1 MTLERLN
8 WADLDGWLED
18 DHEAALQAFMTSAAA
33 PTSPEL
39 RRLLDAASAASGRA
53 RAFFERNFEPHRVE
67 ADATSPLLTGYFEP
81 EIEASRSSISGFHVP
96 LHSRP
101 ANLVTVVS
109 ESDRGS
115 VPAETRTHLLDTP
128 EGLRVA
134 PTRQEIDQGALDEHC
149 RDLFYVADEIDRF
162 IVQVQGSAALRLP
175 DGTLTRVTYDGKNGH
190 PYTSLGRLL
199 VDRGEIPAHE
209 MSLARLV
216 DWLKA
221 DPERARR
228 TIWANESYVF
238 FRELP
243 ADEAAAPIGVMG
255 TPLVPGRSLAV
266 DPAHNPLG
274 LPVYVEAPDLTSV
287 TGAPFRRLLVA
298 HDVGSAIKGRSRGDL
313 FVGTGTEAGLIAGTI
328 KHPVRFT
335 RLHPRSALR

>member
-1 MTLERLN
+1 MTVERLT
-8 WADLDGWLED
+8 WADLDGWSED
-18 DHEAALQAFMTSAAA
+18 DHEAALQAFLTSSATSASSDLRSLVEAA
-33 PTSPEL
+33 
-39 RRLLDAASAASGRA
+39 AGASGRA
-53 RAFFERNFEPHRVE
+53 RAFFETYFEPHRVA
-67 ADATSPLLTGYFEP
+67 ADPGSSLLTGYFEP
-81 EIEASRSSISGFHVP
+81 EVPASRTRISGFDVP
-96 LHSRP
+96 LHCRP
-101 ANLVTVVS
+101 ANLVTIIA
-109 ESDRGS
+109 EADRGS
-115 VPAETRTHLLDTP
+115 VPAETRTHMLDTP

-134 PTRQEIDQGALDEHC
+134 PTRQEIDQGALDGLC

-162 IVQVQGSAALRLP
+162 IMQVQGSAALRLQ

-199 VDRGEIPAHE
+199 VERGEIPSHE

-216 DWLKA
+216 AWLKA
-221 DPERARR
+221 DTERARR
-228 TIWANESYVF
+228 TIWANRSYVF

-243 ADEAAAPIGVMG
+243 ADEASAPIGVMG

-274 LPVYVEAPDLTSV
+274 LPMYVEAPDLISV

-313 FVGTGTEAGLIAGTI
+313 FVGTGTEAGLIAGAI